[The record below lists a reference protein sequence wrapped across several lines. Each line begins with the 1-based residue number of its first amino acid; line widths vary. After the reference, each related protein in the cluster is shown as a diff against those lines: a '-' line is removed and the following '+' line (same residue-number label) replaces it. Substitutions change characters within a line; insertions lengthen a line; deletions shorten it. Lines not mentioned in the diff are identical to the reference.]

1 MRSKILSISLIFI
14 SFVILATVAS
24 AAQVTKIGSGCE
36 PAIDVSKVAWT
47 NGGVIHVYDL
57 TAKQDTKINSSSA
70 SHPAISCNKLVWHD
84 ESSGTPRL
92 TVYDINSAAKS
103 YITKD
108 VDSYSIPAIY
118 GERIVWSANNSVYM
132 HDISMSTQ
140 TEIAHGNSPDICDN
154 KIVYDSDIA
163 GDTPQIYLYDITTKK
178 SIDASHYGDNM
189 FSHIYG
195 DKVIWSDFYTRL
207 GNIRMYDITTEQQK
221 EITTGNDMTG
231 YDTGGAT
238 DIYDGK
244 IVYLKHNDL
253 ASMDLGDV
261 YVYNIANG
269 QSTQLSSGNTAQT
282 PVMSGN
288 VVVWSDS
295 GSIYMSDLEA
305 ESVKSIASFT
315 ANKISGT
322 NPLKVT
328 FTSTS
333 TGTPETYCWDFGDG
347 IKSEQELTATHTF
360 TRAGKY
366 TVSLTV
372 TNSDGSNTLKKTDY
386 ITVN

>member
-1 MRSKILSISLIFI
+1 MKGRLLSISSVLMF
-14 SFVILATVAS
+14 FILASTVAS
-24 AAQVTKIGSGCE
+24 AAQYTKIGSGSE

-70 SHPAISCNKLVWHD
+70 SHPAISGNKLVWHD

-108 VDSYSIPAIY
+108 VDSDSIPAIY
-118 GERIVWSANNSVYM
+118 GNRIAWSANNSVYM
-132 HDISMSTQ
+132 LDISRSTQ
-140 TEIAHGNSPDICDN
+140 TEIARGNSPDIYDN

-163 GDTPQIYLYDITTKK
+163 GDTPHIYLYNIITKK
-178 SIDASHYGDNM
+178 SIDVSQYGDNM

-207 GNIRMYDITTEQQK
+207 GNIRMYDIATEQQT
-221 EITTGNDMTG
+221 EVTTGDDMTG

-238 DIYDGK
+238 DIYNGK

-261 YVYNIANG
+261 YVYNIATG

-282 PVMSGN
+282 PVVSGN

-295 GSIYMSDLEA
+295 GSINMLRY
-305 ESVKSIASFT
+305 
-315 ANKISGT
+315 
-322 NPLKVT
+322 
-328 FTSTS
+328 
-333 TGTPETYCWDFGDG
+333 
-347 IKSEQELTATHTF
+347 
-360 TRAGKY
+360 
-366 TVSLTV
+366 
-372 TNSDGSNTLKKTDY
+372 
-386 ITVN
+386 